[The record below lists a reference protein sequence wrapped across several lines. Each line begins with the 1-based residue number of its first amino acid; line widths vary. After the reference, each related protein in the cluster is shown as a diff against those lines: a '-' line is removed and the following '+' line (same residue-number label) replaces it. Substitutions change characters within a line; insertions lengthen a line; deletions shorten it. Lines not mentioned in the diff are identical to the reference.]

1 MKRRTSVAAGCPT
14 IGNLLFVPEPERAGR
29 AAALFDAG
37 VLTVVD
43 SWRQLADL
51 MLPRLPRRATEDL
64 IPTGG
69 DG

>member
-1 MKRRTSVAAGCPT
+1 
-14 IGNLLFVPEPERAGR
+14 
-29 AAALFDAG
+29 

-51 MLPRLPRRATEDL
+51 LLPRLPRRATGDL